1 MKRWIPMI
9 LMASWLVVGGIQG
22 QVVYRWVD
30 ESGTIHF
37 TDDPTSIP
45 EKYRKQT
52 EERKPPESPETRPEA
67 VHSPPDQRG
76 PAPSR
81 TDQLG
86 RGELWWRA
94 KVKEWEDKLE
104 TAQRH
109 YEETRA
115 ALEATNREIGASK
128 LKPDSFQRKLKA
140 EKKALEEKVDHWE
153 RQIKEAKEM
162 LEKTLPREAQDYGAD
177 PAWLKPP
184 D

>member
-1 MKRWIPMI
+1 
-9 LMASWLVVGGIQG
+9 
-22 QVVYRWVD
+22 
-30 ESGTIHF
+30 
-37 TDDPTSIP
+37 
-45 EKYRKQT
+45 
-52 EERKPPESPETRPEA
+52 
-67 VHSPPDQRG
+67 
-76 PAPSR
+76 
-81 TDQLG
+81 
-86 RGELWWRA
+86 
-94 KVKEWEDKLE
+94 VKEWKDKLE

-115 ALEATNREIGASK
+115 ALEAKDREIGASK
-128 LKPDSFQRKLKA
+128 FKPDSFQRKLRA